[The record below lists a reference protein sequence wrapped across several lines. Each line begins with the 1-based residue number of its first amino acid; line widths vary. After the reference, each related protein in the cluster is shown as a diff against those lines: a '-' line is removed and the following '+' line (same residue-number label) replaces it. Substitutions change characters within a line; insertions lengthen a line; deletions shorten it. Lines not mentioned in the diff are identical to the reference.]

1 MHTHDSRVTR
11 RSFLDIGFCM
21 PIKGRWFQDFAFLDP
36 HNLREISSLTLV
48 ESLRIQTVLEGH
60 SIVRV
65 YRLQRKNQVPFFLFQ
80 SLFGVTQQF

>member
-1 MHTHDSRVTR
+1 
-11 RSFLDIGFCM
+11 M

-48 ESLRIQTVLEGH
+48 ESLRIQTVLVGH

-65 YRLQRKNQVPFFLFQ
+65 YRLQRKNRVSIFLFQ
-80 SLFGVTQQF
+80 FLFSVTQQF

>member
-1 MHTHDSRVTR
+1 
-11 RSFLDIGFCM
+11 M

-48 ESLRIQTVLEGH
+48 ESLRIQTVLVGH

-65 YRLQRKNQVPFFLFQ
+65 YRLQRKKNQVPIFFV
-80 SLFGVTQQF
+80 SISI